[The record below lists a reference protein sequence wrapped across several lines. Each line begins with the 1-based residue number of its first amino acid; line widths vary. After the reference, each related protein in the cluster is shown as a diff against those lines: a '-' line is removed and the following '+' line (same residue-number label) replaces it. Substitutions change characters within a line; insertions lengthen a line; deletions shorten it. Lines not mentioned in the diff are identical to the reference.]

1 MSKEKNSFLD
11 TIASI
16 LVIFIVFAVFWYLI
30 SEWIDLVR
38 NPQTKI
44 ATLIVTGVII
54 ILMLFQLQLNL
65 ITIMGVI
72 FWNYIM
78 VLCLFKIKNHIK
90 K

>member
-44 ATLIVTGVII
+44 ATLIVTGVTI
-54 ILMLFQLQLNL
+54 ILMLL
-65 ITIMGVI
+65 ICNNPEFVREWP
-72 FWNYIM
+72 F
-78 VLCLFKIKNHIK
+78 
-90 K
+90 

>member
-1 MSKEKNSFLD
+1 MSKEKNGFLD

-44 ATLIVTGVII
+44 ATLIVTGVTI
-54 ILMLFQLQLNL
+54 ILMLL
-65 ITIMGVI
+65 IYNNPEFVKS
-72 FWNYIM
+72 
-78 VLCLFKIKNHIK
+78 LIKE
-90 K
+90 

>member
-30 SEWIDLVR
+30 SERIDLVR

-44 ATLIVTGVII
+44 ATLIATGII
-54 ILMLFQLQLNL
+54 IVL
-65 ITIMGVI
+65 ILLIYNNPEFVKS
-72 FWNYIM
+72 
-78 VLCLFKIKNHIK
+78 LIKE
-90 K
+90 

>member
-38 NPQTKI
+38 NPQTRI
-44 ATLIVTGVII
+44 TTLIVTGVTI
-54 ILMLFQLQLNL
+54 ILMLL
-65 ITIMGVI
+65 ICNNPEFVREWP
-72 FWNYIM
+72 F
-78 VLCLFKIKNHIK
+78 
-90 K
+90 

>member
-30 SEWIDLVR
+30 SEWINLVK

-44 ATLIVTGVII
+44 ATLIVTGVTI
-54 ILMLFQLQLNL
+54 ILMLL
-65 ITIMGVI
+65 ICNNPEFVKS
-72 FWNYIM
+72 
-78 VLCLFKIKNHIK
+78 LIKE
-90 K
+90 

>member
-44 ATLIVTGVII
+44 ATLIVTGVTI
-54 ILMLFQLQLNL
+54 ILMLL
-65 ITIMGVI
+65 ICNNPEFVKS
-72 FWNYIM
+72 
-78 VLCLFKIKNHIK
+78 LIKE
-90 K
+90 

>member
-38 NPQTKI
+38 NPQTKT
-44 ATLIVTGVII
+44 ATLIVTGVTIV
-54 ILMLFQLQLNL
+54 LMLL
-65 ITIMGVI
+65 ICNNPEFVKS
-72 FWNYIM
+72 
-78 VLCLFKIKNHIK
+78 LIKE
-90 K
+90 

>member
-44 ATLIVTGVII
+44 ATLIITGVTIV
-54 ILMLFQLQLNL
+54 LMLL
-65 ITIMGVI
+65 II
-72 FWNYIM
+72 
-78 VLCLFKIKNHIK
+78 
-90 K
+90 

>member
-44 ATLIVTGVII
+44 ATLIVTGVTI
-54 ILMLFQLQLNL
+54 ILMLL
-65 ITIMGVI
+65 ICNNPEFVKSLIRE
-72 FWNYIM
+72 
-78 VLCLFKIKNHIK
+78 
-90 K
+90 

>member
-44 ATLIVTGVII
+44 ATLIVTGVTI
-54 ILMLFQLQLNL
+54 ILMLL
-65 ITIMGVI
+65 IYNNPEFVKS
-72 FWNYIM
+72 
-78 VLCLFKIKNHIK
+78 LIKE
-90 K
+90 